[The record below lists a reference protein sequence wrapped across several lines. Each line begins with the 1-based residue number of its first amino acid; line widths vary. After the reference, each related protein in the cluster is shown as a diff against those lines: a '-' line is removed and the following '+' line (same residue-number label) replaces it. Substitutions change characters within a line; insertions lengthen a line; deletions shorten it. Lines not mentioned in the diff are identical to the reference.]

1 MGIFDFFKKKPV
13 KDNRYN
19 IDDATPPVIK
29 SETTSSDLF
38 KRDLSGLEAYFK
50 EMTNMERI
58 FNQLTGAIRNGY
70 SVRQYLKKANLLNDK
85 EIRSIAAKG
94 FSDVSSFLID
104 MLEINENSELRKD
117 FNACVEA
124 VKILDKNN

>member
-1 MGIFDFFKKKPV
+1 MGIFDFFKKKPI

>member
-94 FSDVSSFLID
+94 FNDVSSFLID

>member
-1 MGIFDFFKKKPV
+1 
-13 KDNRYN
+13 
-19 IDDATPPVIK
+19 
-29 SETTSSDLF
+29 
-38 KRDLSGLEAYFK
+38 
-50 EMTNMERI
+50 MTNMERI

-85 EIRSIAAKG
+85 EIRIAAAKG

>member
-1 MGIFDFFKKKPV
+1 MGIFDFFKKKPI

-70 SVRQYLKKANLLNDK
+70 SVKQYLKKANLLNDK
-85 EIRSIAAKG
+85 EIRIAAAKG

-104 MLEINENSELRKD
+104 MLELNENPELRKD